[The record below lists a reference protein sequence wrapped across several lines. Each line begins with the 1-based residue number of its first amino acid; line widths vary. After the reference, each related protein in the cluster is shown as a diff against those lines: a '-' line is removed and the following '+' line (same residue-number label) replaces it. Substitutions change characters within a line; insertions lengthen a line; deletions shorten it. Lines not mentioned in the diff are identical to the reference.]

1 MTPSVADKTS
11 TPAKDWRRHTDPPSL
26 WVGVVIG
33 SLSLHLI
40 AFWLI
45 RSYQSNL
52 WRRSQSQT
60 SIPIEIVDISGQSK
74 AAAKA
79 KTASPKLPL
88 SKQKSV
94 PAKLPK
100 TAPTTSTNSDDGAIN
115 AVASLRKSDK
125 TRVSQ
130 ANRQLS
136 AQKTDPQPTPTPTPK
151 PKLAPTPK
159 STFPAQ
165 SRPISTPTPKST
177 FPTQSRPIPTPIPTP
192 IAKVPLGN
200 LSDRGDYTLGKGTPL
215 PSSIPS
221 IPPET
226 STGSEGKTPGNSPNS
241 SGSTSQTSTS
251 PIGNNP
257 QTSTS
262 PIGNNPQTS
271 TGGASVATI
280 ASLPKDEVNQLIQ
293 QRILTPEVL
302 SDVMPVYQGSKTTQ
316 FDVSVLP
323 LDSGLQ
329 TAKILVSLTID
340 QNGNFEQ
347 TEVIRIEP
355 RTLETQ
361 KSRYEQ
367 VFNEFFQTEKF
378 IPGHNSDRT
387 TTKPSNLLMWITIKP
402 ASPN

>member
-1 MTPSVADKTS
+1 MTPSVADQTS

-45 RSYQSNL
+45 GLYQSSLL
-52 WRRSQSQT
+52 WRSQNQAAIS
-60 SIPIEIVDISGQSK
+60 IEIVDISGPG
-74 AAAKA
+74 KA

-88 SKQKSV
+88 SKQKSI
-94 PAKLPK
+94 PAQLLK
-100 TAPTTSTNSDDGAIN
+100 TAPTTSTNEDDGAIN
-115 AVASLRKSDK
+115 AVASLPKSDK

-159 STFPAQ
+159 STFPSQ
-165 SRPISTPTPKST
+165 SRPTPTPTPKST
-177 FPTQSRPIPTPIPTP
+177 FPTQSRPIPRPIPTP

-200 LSDRGDYTLGKGTPL
+200 LPDRGDYTLGKGTPL
-215 PSSIPS
+215 PSSLPS
-221 IPPET
+221 IEPET
-226 STGSEGKTPGNSPNS
+226 STGSEVKTPGNSPNP
-241 SGSTSQTSTS
+241 TRTTLPTPTS
-251 PIGNNP
+251 PIGEK
-257 QTSTS
+257 
-262 PIGNNPQTS
+262 PQTS

-293 QRILTPEVL
+293 QGILVAGVL
-302 SDVMPVYQGSKTTQ
+302 SEVMPVYQGSKTKQ

-378 IPGHNSDRT
+378 IPAQNSDRT